1 MKHHLSENID
11 KNELLKVRF
20 FVHFMKRIYIN
31 E

>member
-20 FVHFMKRIYIN
+20 CSFYEKNLYK
-31 E
+31 